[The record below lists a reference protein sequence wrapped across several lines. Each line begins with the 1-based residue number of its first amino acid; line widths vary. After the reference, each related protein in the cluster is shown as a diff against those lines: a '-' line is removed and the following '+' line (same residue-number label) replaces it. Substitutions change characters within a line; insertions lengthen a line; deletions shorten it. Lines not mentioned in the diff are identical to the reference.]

1 MGGTQSR
8 NNHDPVDVFK
18 RTRFSRKQRKLLST
32 YGCRA
37 SPTGVASFLHNTS
50 VRTQE
55 KQAILT
61 AIDSLELASVYDN
74 YMSSISFEKMDLDLA
89 LMDVSITVTFLL
101 NHEGHADTYVSSFA
115 NEYYN
120 DNKDT
125 GFYGSP
131 VDVYLISQGII
142 KLMCKV
148 QNGEKSPRDASAW
161 VDSMATFSVAPASI
175 KPVLRS
181 IYERIQRHSGM
192 ESIASL
198 SPRGQRYR
206 R

>member
-8 NNHDPVDVFK
+8 AKHDPTDVFK
-18 RTRFSRKQRKLLST
+18 RTKFSRKQRKLLST
-32 YGCRA
+32 YNLCA
-37 SPTGVASFLHNTS
+37 SPMGVATFLHSTA
-50 VRTQE
+50 VHTQE
-55 KQAILT
+55 KQSILT
-61 AIDSLELASVYDN
+61 AIDPLDLGSVYDN
-74 YMSSISFEKMDLDLA
+74 YMSSISFEHMDLDIA

-115 NEYYN
+115 AEYYN

-125 GFYGSP
+125 KFYKSP

-148 QNGEKSPRDASAW
+148 QSGEKSPRDASTW
-161 VDSMATFSVAPASI
+161 VNSMADFSSSPNDI
-175 KPVLRS
+175 KPVLRK

-198 SPRGQRYR
+198 SPRGQR
-206 R
+206 